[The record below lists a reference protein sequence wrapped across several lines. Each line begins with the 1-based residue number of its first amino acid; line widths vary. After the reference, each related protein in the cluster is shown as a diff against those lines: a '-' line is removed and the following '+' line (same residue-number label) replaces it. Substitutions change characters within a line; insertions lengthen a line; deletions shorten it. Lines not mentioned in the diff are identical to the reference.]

1 MRTKSGFSSRMELSV
16 ASKCK
21 RRAFTLIELLVVVS
35 IIALLVSMLIPA
47 LSQAREQARTTVC
60 ASNLHQLGLV
70 FHLYGQ
76 DHAGWLPHISLQ
88 QHGYPF
94 PGEWFM
100 FYNPYLSPLLA
111 PGSGF
116 SPEANGPRDLYAIGK
131 RMPVFDCPSTGEVY
145 DAAVA
150 DFSYGGPDGTGY
162 SITEKTFD
170 YMIGYAYAG
179 GGGYQVGLNGKK
191 LFELRPGTLLLID
204 YWAPSSWGAQFGYY
218 EDEYSPRPM
227 DIWVWNCYYVG
238 TGAAPYLPGYHHSNG
253 ANILFPDAHVD
264 WHDRGDY
271 QPLWESGIYWMVEYM
286 N

>member
-1 MRTKSGFSSRMELSV
+1 MCTKSDFSSRLELPV
-16 ASKCK
+16 VSKCK

-60 ASNLHQLGLV
+60 ASNLHQVGLL

-76 DHAGWLPHISLQ
+76 DNDGWLPHKSRQ
-88 QHGYPF
+88 QHGTPF
-94 PGEWFM
+94 VGEWFM
-100 FYNPYLSPLLA
+100 FYEPYLSPLLA
-111 PGSGF
+111 PEGWPG
-116 SPEANGPRDLYAIGK
+116 PLGPRDLYAIGK
-131 RMPVFDCPSTGEVY
+131 QMPIFDCPSTGEVY

-150 DFSYGGPDGTGY
+150 DFAYAGPDGQMWAYGAL
-162 SITEKTFD
+162 EKTFD

-191 LFELRPGTLLLID
+191 LFELRPGHLLLID
-204 YWAPSSWGAQFGYY
+204 HLAPLSWVCQYGFY
-218 EDEYSPRPM
+218 EDEYSPRPG
-227 DIWVWNCYYVG
+227 DIFVWNCYYVG
-238 TGAAPYLPGYHHSNG
+238 TGSAPYLPGFHHSNG